1 MVLEAFEKSLW
12 TARLRRPF
20 SLGEIRSI
28 MRSIAIG
35 LSTIHHNNMVC
46 TDLKMENILVNGF
59 DNETPGS
66 GEHLVTKIA
75 DLGMMRPPSHG
86 PISAITYRSPEVY
99 FKKPWTTA
107 TDIWSWG
114 IVYLHLL
121 QAHVNFEEPGI
132 FDSLKVEG
140 TLIDKENTIRA
151 AMAQE
156 FDLHTIEYYNS
167 DPDTRQL
174 LPPKDETRTELDHWV
189 VKLINKDIPE
199 KDIETVH
206 VALNPVPELRPSAL
220 ELLEYG
226 YI

>member
-1 MVLEAFEKSLW
+1 MVDVIPPPSDTEPPIMVLEAFEKSLW

-20 SLGEIRSI
+20 SLGEIRSV

-35 LSTIHHNNMVC
+35 LSTIHHNNVVY
-46 TDLKMENILVNGF
+46 TDLKMENVLVSGF
-59 DNETPGS
+59 NNETAGS

-75 DLGMMRPPSHG
+75 DLGMVRPPSKG
-86 PISAITYRSPEVY
+86 SISALTYRSPE
-99 FKKPWTTA
+99 
-107 TDIWSWG
+107 
-114 IVYLHLL
+114 YLHLL
-121 QAHVNFEEPGI
+121 QAHAYFEEPGM

-140 TLIDKENTIRA
+140 TLTDKENTIRA
-151 AMAQE
+151 VMAQE
-156 FDLHTIEYYNS
+156 FDLHAIDYYNS

-189 VKLINKDIPE
+189 VKLIDKDIPE
-199 KDIETVH
+199 KDLETVH

-220 ELLEYG
+220 QLLEYG

>member
-1 MVLEAFEKSLW
+1 
-12 TARLRRPF
+12 
-20 SLGEIRSI
+20 
-28 MRSIAIG
+28 
-35 LSTIHHNNMVC
+35 
-46 TDLKMENILVNGF
+46 
-59 DNETPGS
+59 
-66 GEHLVTKIA
+66 
-75 DLGMMRPPSHG
+75 
-86 PISAITYRSPEVY
+86 
-99 FKKPWTTA
+99 
-107 TDIWSWG
+107 
-114 IVYLHLL
+114 
-121 QAHVNFEEPGI
+121 
-132 FDSLKVEG
+132 
-140 TLIDKENTIRA
+140 
-151 AMAQE
+151 MAQE